1 MTKQHLHKSDVH
13 STQATRL
20 TKKEVKKPCSRTV
33 GGVND
38 LFEVASKVYVGR
50 KPSESDSISASNRPS
65 IRSLQHQKR
74 RKRRRRTTSAV
85 SGHDGETGF
94 ANIESGGGGG
104 GEGGGGSS
112 NGGGGSS
119 NGGGGEGGN
128 GGGGGVDNHSGDV
141 NCNTGAT
148 EGAEVYSYQNN

>member
-20 TKKEVKKPCSRTV
+20 TKKEVKKPCSKTV

-94 ANIESGGGGG
+94 ANIESGGGGDGGGGGGGGGG
-104 GEGGGGSS
+104 GEGGGGE
-112 NGGGGSS
+112 GGSS
-119 NGGGGEGGN
+119 SSN
-128 GGGGGVDNHSGDV
+128 GGGGGVDKHSGDV